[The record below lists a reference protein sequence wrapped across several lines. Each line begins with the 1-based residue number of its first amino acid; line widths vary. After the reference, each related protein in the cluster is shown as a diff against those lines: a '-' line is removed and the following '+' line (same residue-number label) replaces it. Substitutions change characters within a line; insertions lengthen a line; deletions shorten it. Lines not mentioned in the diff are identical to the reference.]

1 MAEKSP
7 NPSTSDD
14 ATPSSYEEM
23 FSLRY
28 TDDDDAYVKTLN
40 AALDP
45 PPCVENWYSRPKKSS
60 DWSRNP
66 RDNSRN
72 RGNEDFGKRDRS
84 YNRDYNDSRQ
94 HSSYDRQYQGGNGE
108 RRDYG
113 EPRNK
118 YFRGGIGR
126 GYRY

>member
-1 MAEKSP
+1 MAEKSESP
-7 NPSTSDD
+7 LTLDN
-14 ATPSSYEEM
+14 ATPSPYEEM

-28 TDDDDAYVKTLN
+28 TDNDDEYVKTLN
-40 AALDP
+40 APTEP
-45 PPCVENWYSRPKKSS
+45 PPCVENWFSRPKKSF

-72 RGNEDFGKRDRS
+72 RGNEDFGGRDRHG
-84 YNRDYNDSRQ
+84 YNDSRQ
-94 HSSYDRQYQGGNGE
+94 HSGYDRQYQGGNGE

-118 YFRGGIGR
+118 YFRGGGGR